1 MPVKLADINGNPY
14 IGVFCKILGDVLI
27 CPPESPDDLI
37 EIMEGALNV
46 RAVRA
51 FIGNTNLHGALI
63 AGNSKGAVIP
73 YFFDPQD
80 IKQVMEKSGQLP
92 KEEYN
97 IFTSLDPLTAWGNNL
112 LLSEKVAMYNPEMEK
127 RSVKRIS
134 SELDIEMVPGT
145 IAGVNTVGSIAVLNS
160 KGIVVHPKAS
170 QEDLD
175 RIQEI
180 FSLKPEISTVNFGSP
195 YLGSSMVVNDK
206 GAVIGNASSGVEIN
220 RIEDGLDLIM

>member
-1 MPVKLADINGNPY
+1 
-14 IGVFCKILGDVLI
+14 GDVLI
-27 CPPESPDDLI
+27 CPQESPEELI
-37 EIMEGALNV
+37 EIMESALGIK
-46 RAVRA
+46 AVKA
-51 FIGNTNLHGALI
+51 FIGNTSLHGSLI

-80 IKQVMEKSGQLP
+80 IKQVMEKSGQAP
-92 KEEYN
+92 DEEFN

-145 IAGVNTVGSIAVLNS
+145 IAGINTVGSIAMLNS

-170 QEDLD
+170 EDDLD

-180 FSLKPEISTVNFGSP
+180 FSLKPEISTINFGSP
-195 YLGSSMVVNDK
+195 YLGSSMVANDN
-206 GAVIGNASSGVEIN
+206 GAVIGNSSSGVEIN
-220 RIEDGLDLIM
+220 RIEDALDLIV

>member
-1 MPVKLADINGNPY
+1 MPVNTADINGNPY
-14 IGVFCKILGDVLI
+14 IGVFCRILGEVLI
-27 CPPESPDDLI
+27 CPPESPDDLL
-37 EIMEGALNV
+37 EILESSLGV
-46 RAVRA
+46 KTVKA
-51 FIGNTNLHGALI
+51 FIGNTNLHGSLI

-80 IKQVMEKSGQLP
+80 VARVMEKSGQP
-92 KEEYN
+92 PEEEYN
-97 IFTSLDPLTAWGNNL
+97 IFTSHDPLTAWGNNL
-112 LLSEKVAMYNPEMEK
+112 LLSERVGMYNPDIEK

-145 IAGVNTVGSIAVLNS
+145 IAGVKTVGSIAVLNS

-175 RIQEI
+175 RIHEI
-180 FSLKPEISTVNFGSP
+180 FSLKPEISTANFGSP
-195 YLGSSMVVNDK
+195 YLGSSMVVNDR
-206 GAVIGNASSGVEIN
+206 GAVIGNKSSGVEIN